1 MTEVIPDCEEKDIS
15 DDNGNKLKS
24 LPSIPGENGEEA
36 AVYGNSRM
44 FTISQFHQLF
54 HYFLRKSDARDR
66 LDQNDSDTAELQRQV
81 AELERWREDLE
92 GRFKDRS
99 DFVNDKFASDDTRF
113 SNFKDETIFEFNN
126 CAKKF
131 IINDEREE
139 ETQRTFK

>member
-1 MTEVIPDCEEKDIS
+1 M
-15 DDNGNKLKS
+15 
-24 LPSIPGENGEEA
+24 
-36 AVYGNSRM
+36 
-44 FTISQFHQLF
+44 
-54 HYFLRKSDARDR
+54 RKSDARDR

-113 SNFKDETIFEFNN
+113 SNFKDETIHEFNN

-131 IINDEREE
+131 IVNDEREE
-139 ETQRTFK
+139 ET